1 MGRKDI
7 EIGIEIAGIRKFER
21 TVNRFEK
28 EFIRKVKRVIV
39 ETAKLIK
46 SQAQA
51 LAPEDDGN
59 LRKSIEIE
67 YFNGG
72 LSARISVGAH
82 YGVYVEYGTGIY
94 AVEGNG
100 RKTPWAYRDPEGR
113 YDEKGNPIFIWTRGM
128 HAQPYWAPAIEIGSK
143 YFERELNK
151 LGA

>member
-1 MGRKDI
+1 MARKDI
-7 EIGIEIAGIRKFER
+7 VIGIEIAGVKRFQR
-21 TVNRFEK
+21 TVQRFEK
-28 EFIRKVKRVIV
+28 EYINAIKRVIA
-39 ETAKLIK
+39 ETAEIIK

-67 YFNGG
+67 FYNKG
-72 LSARISVGAH
+72 LSAKIIVGAH

-100 RKTPWAYRDPEGR
+100 RKTPWVYWSDKLNRWV
-113 YDEKGNPIFIWTRGM
+113 YTRGM
-128 HAQPYWAPAIEIGSK
+128 KAQPYWTPAIEQGSK
-143 YFERELNK
+143 YFEREMNK